1 MKIDDIFHD
10 LRLCISL
17 SKDTVLLDDLIYAAS
32 LSDDELDD
40 KFYDYLTYFIDCFM
54 FYVCSPAVDI
64 KRKDRL
70 IIQRFLI
77 ISVFRFKRGLV
88 SIPDT
93 KVDDLD
99 WSGENEIN

>member
-10 LRLCISL
+10 LRLCISS

-40 KFYDYLTYFIDCFM
+40 KFYDYLSYFIDCFM
-54 FYVCSPAVDI
+54 FYVCSPAVDKI
-64 KRKDRL
+64 KLKDRL

-88 SIPDT
+88 YLPDET
-93 KVDDLD
+93 
-99 WSGENEIN
+99 

>member
-40 KFYDYLTYFIDCFM
+40 KFYDYLAYFIDCFM
-54 FYVCSPAVDI
+54 FYVCSPAVDKI
-64 KRKDRL
+64 KYKDRL
-70 IIQRFLI
+70 IFQKFLV
-77 ISVFRFKRGLV
+77 ISVFRFKR
-88 SIPDT
+88 
-93 KVDDLD
+93 
-99 WSGENEIN
+99 